1 METRITYCRI
11 CEAACGLLADVE
23 GDELRAL
30 RPDPDHVVSRGFA
43 CAKGTRFGDLHQS
56 PDRVDHPL
64 MREGELL
71 EQTSWNAAISDIG
84 QRLARIR
91 RAHGPHAVGVYV
103 GNPSAF
109 SYSTTLLSMAFIK
122 GLRTKN
128 AFNAGSLDC
137 NNKFVVSRRMFGS
150 PALHPVPDLDRAHF
164 ALLVGTN
171 PSVSQSSFI
180 NAPRMIERL
189 KGIEARG
196 GSVIVVDP
204 RRTETA
210 KSVGTHLPIAP
221 DTDAAFLLGLLHVVF
236 AEQLECRSKTCRHAR
251 GLDELRAASLR
262 FPPEKVERATGI
274 PAATLR
280 DIARRFAL
288 ANGAFCH
295 VSTGVNQGRYGNIA
309 YAAKIAL
316 ELVTG
321 NLDREGGALMPHG
334 AIDAAG
340 LLALSRLD
348 REPRWKS
355 RIGNLPPVMGA
366 LPAAI
371 LADEILTPGAGQIRA
386 LVVIAGNPLLSAPD
400 GTRLRRA
407 LQRLELCVSID
418 LFQNDTA
425 AYASHVLPCTDFLER
440 DDLPLAQ
447 MQLQPVPYVQYTERV
462 VTPRAERREEWR
474 ILLDLARAAHVPLF
488 GSRAADLALR
498 ATLSTVGPRAMV
510 LPLLTG
516 ALGPRPRHVLRENP
530 HGVLVRRERPGQF
543 LSGRIQTRS
552 GRVELFPQ
560 EIYAQLGELER
571 SLEEPARG
579 GPGLVLKLI
588 TRRERLG
595 HNSWMHASRALRT
608 GEQRAYLSPADAER
622 LGVRHGDRVRLST
635 DSGSIELPAEPSDE
649 IVPGAIAVPHGY
661 GHEKQSGWHAARLRG
676 GANVNL
682 LAASGPR
689 AVDPLSG
696 MCRFVGIPVHVERI
710 ADRPSIAPHGA

>member
-1 METRITYCRI
+1 MDTRITYCRI

-23 GDELRAL
+23 GDELSAL
-30 RPDPDHVVSRGFA
+30 RPDPEHVVSRGFA
-43 CAKGTRFGDLHQS
+43 CAKGTRFGELHTS

-64 MREGELL
+64 ARDGDVF
-71 EQTSWNAAISDIG
+71 QPIAWDAAISDIG
-84 QRLARIR
+84 RRLARIR
-91 RAHGPHAVGVYV
+91 HEHGPHAVGVYV

-122 GLRTKN
+122 GLGTRN

-150 PALHPVPDLDRAHF
+150 PALHPVPDLDHARF

-210 KSVGTHLPIAP
+210 RSVGTHLPIVP
-221 DTDAAFLLGLLHVVF
+221 GSDAAFLLGLLHVIF
-236 AEQLECRSKTCRHAR
+236 SERLECRGTSCRHAR
-251 GLDELRAASLR
+251 GLEDLRSAAKR
-262 FPPEKVERATGI
+262 FPPEKIERATGI

-288 ANGAFCH
+288 AGGAFCH
-295 VSTGVNQGRYGNIA
+295 VSTGVNQGRFGSIA

-321 NLDREGGALMPHG
+321 NLDRQGGALMPHG
-334 AIDAAG
+334 AIDTAG
-340 LLALSRLD
+340 LLALTRLD

-355 RIGNLPPVMGA
+355 RVGNLPPVMSA
-366 LPAAI
+366 LPAGI
-371 LADEILTPGAGQIRA
+371 LADEILTPGTGQIRA

-400 GTRLRRA
+400 GDRLRRA
-407 LQRLELCVSID
+407 LKKLELCVSLD

-425 AYASHVLPCTDFLER
+425 AYATHVLPCTDFLER

-462 VTPRAERREEWR
+462 VPPRAERREEWR
-474 ILLDLARAAHVPLF
+474 ILLDIARAARVPLF
-488 GSRAADLALR
+488 GSRAADFALR
-498 ATLSTVGPRAMV
+498 AALSAGGPRALV

-516 ALGPRPRHVLRENP
+516 ALGPRPRKVLRDHP
-530 HGVLVRRERPGQF
+530 HGVLVKREKPGQF
-543 LSGRIQTRS
+543 LSGRINTRS

-560 EIYAQLGELER
+560 EIYARLGELER
-571 SLEEPARG
+571 SLDEPTGA
-579 GPGLVLKLI
+579 GPGLVLRLVS
-588 TRRERLG
+588 RRERLG
-595 HNSWMHASRALRT
+595 HNSWMHASRTLPT
-608 GEQRAYLSPADAER
+608 GEQCAYLSPADAER
-622 LGVRHGDRVRLST
+622 LGVRRGDRLRLST
-635 DSGSIELPAEPSDE
+635 DSGSIELPAEPTHE
-649 IVPGAIAVPHGY
+649 MVQGAIAVPHGY
-661 GHEKQSGWHAARLRG
+661 GHDPHSGWHAALKRG
-676 GANVNL
+676 GANVNQ
-682 LAASGPR
+682 LAAAGPGS
-689 AVDPLSG
+689 VNPLSG
-696 MCRFVGIPVHVERI
+696 MSQFVGIPVRVERI
-710 ADRPSIAPHGA
+710 ADRPSLAPPA

>member
-11 CEAACGLLADVE
+11 CEAACGLLAEVE
-23 GDELRAL
+23 GDELLAL

-43 CAKGTRFGDLHQS
+43 CAKGTRFGDLHAS
-56 PDRVDHPL
+56 PDRADHPL
-64 MREGELL
+64 MRRGDVL
-71 EQTSWNAAISDIG
+71 EQTTWDATVSDIG

-122 GLRTKN
+122 GLGTRNT
-128 AFNAGSLDC
+128 FNAGSLDC

-150 PALHPVPDLDRAHF
+150 PALHPVPDLDHAHF

-171 PSVSQSSFI
+171 PSVSQSSFV

-196 GSVIVVDP
+196 GSVLIVDP
-204 RRTETA
+204 RRNETA
-210 KSVGTHLPIAP
+210 RSVGTHLPIIP
-221 DTDAAFLLGLLHVVF
+221 DSDAAFLLGLLHVIF
-236 AEQLECRSKTCRHAR
+236 AERLECRGTICRHAR
-251 GLDELRAASLR
+251 GLDELRAAAER

-288 ANGAFCH
+288 ARGAFCH
-295 VSTGVNQGRYGNIA
+295 VSTGVNQGRYGSIA

-340 LLALSRLD
+340 LMALTRLD
-348 REPRWKS
+348 REPRWRS
-355 RIGNLPPVMGA
+355 RVGDLPPVMGA
-366 LPAAI
+366 LPSGI
-371 LADEILTPGAGQIRA
+371 LADEILTSGAGQIRA

-400 GTRLRRA
+400 GARLRRA
-407 LQRLELCVSID
+407 LQKLELCVCVD

-425 AYASHVLPCTDFLER
+425 AYATHVLPCTDFLER

-462 VTPRAERREEWR
+462 VPPRAERREEWR
-474 ILLDLARAAHVPLF
+474 ILLDIARAARVPLF

-498 ATLSTVGPRAMV
+498 ATLSAAGPRALV
-510 LPLLTG
+510 LPLLAG

-560 EIYAQLGELER
+560 DIYARLDELEQ
-571 SLEEPARG
+571 SLEGPEQA
-579 GPGLVLKLI
+579 GPGLVLKLFS
-588 TRRERLG
+588 RRERLG

-608 GEQRAYLSPADAER
+608 AEQRAYLSPADAER
-622 LGVRHGDRVRLST
+622 LGVRQGDRLRLST
-635 DSGSIELPAEPSDE
+635 AAGSIELPAEPSSD
-649 IVPGAIAVPHGY
+649 IVQGAIAVPHGY
-661 GHEKQSGWHAARLRG
+661 GHEKESGWHAARLRG

-682 LAASGPR
+682 LAPSGPR
-689 AVDPLSG
+689 SVDPLSG
-696 MCRFVGIPVHVERI
+696 MSRFIGLPVHVERVT
-710 ADRPSIAPHGA
+710 ARPHVAPRGV

>member
-1 METRITYCRI
+1 MNC
-11 CEAACGLLADVE
+11 
-23 GDELRAL
+23 
-30 RPDPDHVVSRGFA
+30 
-43 CAKGTRFGDLHQS
+43 
-56 PDRVDHPL
+56 
-64 MREGELL
+64 
-71 EQTSWNAAISDIG
+71 
-84 QRLARIR
+84 
-91 RAHGPHAVGVYV
+91 
-103 GNPSAF
+103 
-109 SYSTTLLSMAFIK
+109 
-122 GLRTKN
+122 
-128 AFNAGSLDC
+128 
-137 NNKFVVSRRMFGS
+137 
-150 PALHPVPDLDRAHF
+150 
-164 ALLVGTN
+164 
-171 PSVSQSSFI
+171 
-180 NAPRMIERL
+180 APR
-189 KGIEARG
+189 A
-196 GSVIVVDP
+196 
-204 RRTETA
+204 
-210 KSVGTHLPIAP
+210 
-221 DTDAAFLLGLLHVVF
+221 
-236 AEQLECRSKTCRHAR
+236 
-251 GLDELRAASLR
+251 LR